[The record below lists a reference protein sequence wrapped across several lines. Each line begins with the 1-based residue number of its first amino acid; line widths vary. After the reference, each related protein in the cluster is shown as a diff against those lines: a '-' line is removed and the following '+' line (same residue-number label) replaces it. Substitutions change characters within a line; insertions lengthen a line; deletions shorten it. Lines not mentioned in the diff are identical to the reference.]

1 LPPNAAVLS
10 RRFLLSGTLALAGCA
25 SLPGPER
32 LPAAGPFP
40 ELEPVRLVRT
50 GPEGLVIEVASRGCE
65 GRPDIVFHVERRG
78 GAAAV
83 AFARRRLQT
92 CRGNPPGW
100 VEVAFSRAELG
111 LAAGEPVFVLNPLAA
126 GPDR

>member
-1 LPPNAAVLS
+1 MLS

-25 SLPGPER
+25 SLPRPER
-32 LPAAGPFP
+32 YPAAGPYP

-50 GPEGLVIEVASRGCE
+50 GPEGLLIKVASRGCE

-78 GAAAV
+78 GVAAV

-111 LAAGEPVFVLNPLAA
+111 LAAGEPVFVLNPLAT

>member
-1 LPPNAAVLS
+1 MLS

-25 SLPGPER
+25 SLPRPER
-32 LPAAGPFP
+32 YPAAGPYP
-40 ELEPVRLVRT
+40 ELEPLRLVRT
-50 GPEGLVIEVASRGCE
+50 GPEGLLIKVASRGCE

-78 GAAAV
+78 GVAAV

-111 LAAGEPVFVLNPLAA
+111 LAAGEPVFVLNPLAT